1 MSFEGKRILIVGIA
15 RSGLAAAAALHRRG
29 ACLGAYDAKERMQM
43 EKEIEQLERLD
54 ARVYSGQLPPLSDR
68 DWDLTVVSPG
78 VPMDTDIVS
87 IAKQAG
93 IPVIGELELAFQLKS
108 DDVEIYAITGTNG
121 KTTTTALLH
130 FMLNQ
135 DGRIAAIGGNI
146 GTALCSLVDDLPSG
160 ELVVEVSS
168 FQLETVVAFKP
179 HIAGILNITPD
190 HLDRHKSMDKYISVK
205 SRIFAKQTSDDY
217 LILNYD
223 DEMVRSYSHSARAR
237 TVFFST
243 NQVLA
248 EGFFVKEGQIF
259 LNGHGT
265 RQLIASLAGVRL
277 KGKHNL
283 ENILCAVAMAWSAG
297 VGKDSISRSL
307 STFNGVRHRLE
318 QVVSHKGV
326 LYVNDSKGTNP
337 DSTIKALEAFAEP
350 IVLIAGGRAKG
361 GDYSG
366 VARLMASRLKA
377 LVLLGEAKEMMKT
390 AVMEQGFRNIYEVD
404 DLEAAVKEA
413 SALAIP
419 GDVIL
424 LSPACASWDMF
435 ASYEHRGDLFCQEV
449 ARLIESDSGHDSKGG

>member
-1 MSFEGKRILIVGIA
+1 MSFEGKKTLIVGIA
-15 RSGLAAAAALHRRG
+15 RSGLAAAAALHKRG
-29 ACLGAYDAKERMQM
+29 AYLGAYDAKERIQIK
-43 EKEIEQLERLD
+43 KEIEQLEGLGSI
-54 ARVYSGQLPPLSDR
+54 VYSGQLPPLTDQ
-68 DWDLTVVSPG
+68 DWDLVVVSPG
-78 VPMDTDIVS
+78 VPMDTEIVRN
-87 IAKQAG
+87 AQQAG
-93 IPVIGELELAFQLKS
+93 IPVIGEMELAFQLKS
-108 DDVEIYAITGTNG
+108 DGVEICAITGTNG

-130 FMLNQ
+130 FMLYQ

-146 GTALCSLVDDLPSG
+146 GTALCSLVDDMLSG

-190 HLDRHKSMDKYISVK
+190 HLDRHKSMDEYISVK
-205 SRIFAKQTSDDY
+205 SRIFNRQTSDDY

-223 DEMVRSYSHSARAR
+223 DEMVRSYDLSARAR
-237 TVFFST
+237 TVFFSSSR
-243 NQVLA
+243 VLD
-248 EGFFVKEGQIF
+248 EGFFVEEGQIF
-259 LNGHGT
+259 LAGHGAK
-265 RQLIASLAGVRL
+265 QLIASLAGVRL
-277 KGKHNL
+277 RGKHNL

-297 VGKDSISRSL
+297 VGKDSIGRSL
-307 STFNGVRHRLE
+307 TAFDGVRHRLE
-318 QVVSHKGV
+318 QVASYKGV
-326 LYVNDSKGTNP
+326 QYVNDSKGTNP
-337 DSTIKALEAFAEP
+337 DSTIKALEAFDEP

-404 DLEAAVKEA
+404 DLATAVKVA

-419 GDVIL
+419 GDVVL

-449 ARLIESDSGHDSKGG
+449 ARLIESDPGHDSKGG